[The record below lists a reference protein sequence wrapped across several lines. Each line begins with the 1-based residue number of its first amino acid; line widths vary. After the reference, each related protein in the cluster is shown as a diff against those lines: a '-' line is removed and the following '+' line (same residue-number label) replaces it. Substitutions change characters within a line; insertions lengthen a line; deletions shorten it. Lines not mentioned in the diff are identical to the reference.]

1 MYCRKCGAKIEEGN
15 TFCPKC
21 GVNVEPKPAKKSSS
35 LKSKILPFIVCCV
48 LALIVFGALSSF
60 FGGGDE
66 NHIDTSVPNKTL
78 DSAMISEFMNNTTSV
93 SSEYIPVESNDSVK
107 SYSEPQSS
115 SESSVSYVGNSNTK
129 KFHSPYCSSA
139 DKIKDSNRVT
149 FSSRED
155 AISRGYTPCKLCNP

>member
-21 GVNVEPKPAKKSSS
+21 GVNVEPKSVKKSSN
-35 LKSKILPFIVCCV
+35 LKSVILPFIVCCV
-48 LALIVFGALSSF
+48 LALIVFG
-60 FGGGDE
+60 GGDE
-66 NHIDTSVPNKTL
+66 NHLDTSVPNKTL
-78 DSAMISEFMNNTTSV
+78 DSAMISEFMNNTSSV
-93 SSEYIPVESNDSVK
+93 SSEYIPVESNNSLK
-107 SYSEPQSS
+107 SSSEPSSS
-115 SESSVSYVGNSNTK
+115 SESSVRYVGNSNTK

-149 FSSRED
+149 FSSRQD